1 MKELPQS
8 VKFLTKLLFNNQVRE
23 EIHGDLLEEM
33 DAFSKNHGKFR
44 TNLHLFLTT
53 FLFIRY
59 RYTWKNIN
67 QINNSTMSL
76 KHTFKPAWRN
86 LKKDKVSALLNG
98 VGLTIGFTLT
108 LIISLMLTRE
118 LSYDQWHGKSDRIF
132 RVTHDE
138 RSTGRSDRHLPT
150 VGPPVGPALADT
162 YGEVENFVR
171 FRDIPTQPVRVGNNN
186 FYESNIF
193 YVDST
198 LFSVFD
204 FTLQSGDIKTA
215 LQNASSV
222 VLSAE
227 MGKKYFGDEPAIGK
241 RIEISDTPYTVTG
254 ILNPPPSTT
263 HLSPDFII
271 PFHAFRVPFGY
282 PVTLNDWGWISFD
295 TYVLLRD
302 KEEKDLL
309 QEKLEDFIKVHWSE
323 ERVGSFRFVLQPLE
337 DIYLGDVDSDT
348 VASGSWT
355 NIYALSIT
363 GFLLLS
369 LIIFNYTNISVAQSL
384 NRSKE
389 VGVRKALGASKSMVI
404 AQFSAESILLAI
416 LAFLLSLILIFPTLN
431 FLRSFIGV
439 NIDPMEVLGF
449 SQWLIAVWIALVI
462 VVGLLGGAYPA
473 IVMSK
478 VKALVALSRNIS
490 GGQLGIN
497 VRKVLVT
504 MQFIITIGLLAG
516 SIIIYQQI
524 SYIRQKDLGYDKSSL
539 AVLRVPGPTLLQEA
553 DVLKEQL
560 KTIPNVN
567 GVAIGGGR
575 MDGDNGSVPV
585 KTPDMEESR
594 PMFIEAVDYGYYKT
608 LGIPMVAGREFD
620 STFPTDSTSA
630 VIVNETAAALMGYQ
644 TPQDAIGKSIQ
655 VSDIRRDANIIGV
668 VSDYHF
674 SSLHNEIGPL
684 AIVYPR
690 TLLEDVYIRIE
701 PGNLLTI
708 VDNMEAKWTE
718 IFPDLPFD
726 LVFLENYL
734 NQLYQEDVAFAKMF
748 QGLTI
753 VTLIIACLGLYGLIS
768 LITTQKTKEISVR
781 KVLGANLKDLMG
793 NLFRPFALRIVI
805 AMLIVSPIAYV
816 LLSGWLD
823 NYAYKIDISWWL
835 FLAAS
840 LVVLITALVATV
852 LHSLKVYRIN
862 PARTLK
868 DE

>member
-1 MKELPQS
+1 MKKLPGS
-8 VKFLTKLLFNNQVRE
+8 VQFLCRTLFNERVRE
-23 EIHGDLLEEM
+23 EIIGDLNEEM
-33 DAFSKNHGKFR
+33 ETFSKNHGKLR
-44 TNLHLFLTT
+44 TNIHLSLTT
-53 FLFIRY
+53 LLFTRY

-67 QINNSTMSL
+67 QLKTSTMFI

-118 LSYDQWHGKSDRIF
+118 LSYDKWHSKSDRIF

-150 VGPPVGPALADT
+150 VGPPVGPALANT

-171 FRDIPTQPVRVGNNN
+171 FRDIPTRPVRVGNNN

-198 LFSVFD
+198 LFNVFD
-204 FTLQSGDIKTA
+204 FTLQFGDAKTA

-263 HLSPDFII
+263 HLSPGFII

-404 AQFSAESILLAI
+404 AQFSAESILLAVI
-416 LAFLLSLILIFPTLN
+416 AFILSLVFIFPTMN
-431 FLRSFIGV
+431 FLRSFIGI
-439 NIDPMEVLGF
+439 NIDPIEVLGF
-449 SQWLIAVWIALVI
+449 NQWLIAAWIILVFI
-462 VVGLLGGAYPA
+462 VGLLGGAYPA
-473 IVMSK
+473 FVMSK

-504 MQFIITIGLLAG
+504 LQFTITIGLLAG

-524 SYIRQKDLGYDKSSL
+524 SYMRKKDLGFDKSAM
-539 AVLRVPGPTLLQEA
+539 AVLRVPGQSLLAEGE
-553 DVLKEQL
+553 VLKTQL
-560 KTIPNVN
+560 RSISRISA
-567 GVAIGGGR
+567 VAIADGR
-575 MDGDNGSVPV
+575 MDGDNGNVPV
-585 KTPDMEESR
+585 KTPDMEESK
-594 PMFIEAVDYGYYKT
+594 PMFIDAVDYGYFAT
-608 LGIPMVAGREFD
+608 LGIPLVAGREFNQ
-620 STFPTDSTSA
+620 SFPTDSAGA
-630 VIVNETAAALMGYQ
+630 VIVNEKAVEYMGY
-644 TPQDAIGKSIQ
+644 TSPEEALGAPIQ
-655 VSDIRRDANIIGV
+655 VGGIRTGKIVGV
-668 VSDYHF
+668 VADYHF
-674 SSLHNEIGPL
+674 SSLHNDIGPL
-684 AIVYPR
+684 AIMYPR
-690 TLLEDVYIRIE
+690 TLQEDVYIRVE
-701 PGNLLTI
+701 PGNMMELVEAI
-708 VDNMEAKWTE
+708 EAKFSS

-726 LVFLENYL
+726 LIFLDDYL
-734 NQLYQEDVAFAKMF
+734 NSLYQEDVAFAKMF
-748 QGLTI
+748 QALTI

-781 KVLGANLKDLMG
+781 KVLGANLNSLMA
-793 NLFRPFALRIVI
+793 NLFRPFAWRVII
-805 AMLIVSPIAYV
+805 AMLIVSPIAYF
-816 LLSGWLD
+816 LLSSWLD
-823 NYAYKIDISWWL
+823 NYAYKIEIAWWL
-835 FLAAS
+835 FILAGM
-840 LVVLITALVATV
+840 VVLVTALIAIVM
-852 LHSLKVYRIN
+852 HSVKIYHIN